1 MKELR
6 ITKSN
11 KLVESSLLEAA
22 VKFTLRDHK
31 VMLAVISQISPN
43 DTQLK
48 PYTLSIAELE
58 QLTNIHSTHLY
69 QEISE
74 ISDRLTAI
82 KIKIKEPGEPKGFL
96 EAVWFSAIRYRPSKG
111 RVEFFISEPLKP
123 YLIQVKS
130 AFTTY
135 YLRQV
140 TNLQSIHSIRMYPLL
155 RQYLTIKDVEN
166 GKTIG
171 FRIIAIGEL
180 KEVLGIG
187 EAQYTKFADFKRY
200 VLQKCQNELEEKTD
214 LIFDF
219 EPIKQGRKIS
229 KLKLIIQA
237 NIKPV
242 EVVEDGSVI
251 EGEVLPDGYDEG
263 VALIISNTVP
273 DLKEKYVTLLAS
285 RLDVVAATQ
294 ACLSYTKAKQSGKVK
309 HPEAYFL
316 GILKNQEQQTK
327 SSQEVDLDDTSWANR
342 ADFDEF

>member
-11 KLVESSLLEAA
+11 KLIESSLLEAA

-31 VMLAVISQISPN
+31 VILAVISQISPK
-43 DTQLK
+43 DAQLK
-48 PYTLSIAELE
+48 PYTLSISELE
-58 QLTNIHSTHLY
+58 QLTNIRSRHLY
-69 QEISE
+69 QDISE

-82 KIKIKEPGEPKGFL
+82 KIKIKEPDEPKGFL

-140 TNLQSIHSIRMYPLL
+140 TNLQSIHSIRLYPLL

-166 GKTIG
+166 GKTVG
-171 FRIIAIGEL
+171 FRIISIEEL
-180 KEVLGIG
+180 KEVLGIS
-187 EAQYTKFADFKRY
+187 EEQYKKFADFKRY

-219 EPIKQGRKIS
+219 EPIKQGRKIA

-251 EGEVLPDGYDEG
+251 DGEVLPDGYDEG
-263 VALIISNTVP
+263 VAAMIAGAIPELP
-273 DLKEKYVTLLAS
+273 EKVVTLLAS
-285 RLDVVAATQ
+285 KLDGIAASQ
-294 ACLSYTKAKQSGKVK
+294 AYLSYTKAKKAGKVK
-309 HPEAYFL
+309 DPAAYFL
-316 GILKNQEQQTK
+316 GILKHQEQQAK
-327 SSQEVDLDDTSWANR
+327 NSHNPDMDDMSWANR